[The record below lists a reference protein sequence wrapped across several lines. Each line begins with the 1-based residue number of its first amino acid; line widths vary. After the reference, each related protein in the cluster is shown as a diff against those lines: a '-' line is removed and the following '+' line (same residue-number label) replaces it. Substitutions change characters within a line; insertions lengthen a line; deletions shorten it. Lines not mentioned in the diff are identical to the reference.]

1 MFNKV
6 TTMAPTIPTRDL
18 ASREDV
24 VVENLT
30 FEDAIVFLLQEIF
43 GVPGKRYSEGLEDS
57 FRILG

>member
-30 FEDAIVFLLQEIF
+30 FEDAIVFLLQEII